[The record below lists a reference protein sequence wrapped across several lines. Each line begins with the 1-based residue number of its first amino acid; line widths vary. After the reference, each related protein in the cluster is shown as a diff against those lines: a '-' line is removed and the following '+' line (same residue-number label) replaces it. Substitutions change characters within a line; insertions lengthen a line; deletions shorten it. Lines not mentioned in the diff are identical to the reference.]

1 MYKLC
6 WPNGTVFNTYESR
19 IDAEI
24 DQFMMPP
31 FEETIIVYEAPD
43 SYPSCEIPPLFRQQ
57 A

>member
-24 DQFMMPP
+24 DQSMMPP